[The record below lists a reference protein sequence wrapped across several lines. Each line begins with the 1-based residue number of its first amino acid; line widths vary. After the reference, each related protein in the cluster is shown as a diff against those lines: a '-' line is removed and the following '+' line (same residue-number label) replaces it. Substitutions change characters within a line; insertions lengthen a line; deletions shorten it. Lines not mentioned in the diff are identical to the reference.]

1 MLTST
6 ACGDVR
12 SGDLP
17 EFALLD
23 DREPLVAF
31 FDGESS
37 VPPGREPI
45 VIGPYDLDRRCRE
58 DPVILGHT
66 SRFGGSE
73 LVVELR
79 NPRTGEFAVLLTF
92 NHFDFMESLGWE
104 RALCVDDRPCI
115 DDLRAINTLCRDLD
129 EEANP

>member
-1 MLTST
+1 MLLVAIAFALMLTST

-37 VPPGREPI
+37 GPPGRVPI
-45 VIGPYDLDRRCRE
+45 VIVPYDLDRLCRVY
-58 DPVILGHT
+58 PVILAHT
-66 SRFGGSE
+66 SLFGGSE
-73 LVVELR
+73 LVV
-79 NPRTGEFAVLLTF
+79 
-92 NHFDFMESLGWE
+92 
-104 RALCVDDRPCI
+104 
-115 DDLRAINTLCRDLD
+115 
-129 EEANP
+129 